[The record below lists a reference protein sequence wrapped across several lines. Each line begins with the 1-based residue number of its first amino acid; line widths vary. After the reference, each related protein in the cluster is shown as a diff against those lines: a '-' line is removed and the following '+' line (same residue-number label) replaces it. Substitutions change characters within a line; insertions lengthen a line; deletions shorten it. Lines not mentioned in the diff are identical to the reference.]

1 MMKIMLDAGH
11 GYNTPGQR
19 SPDGMKEYEFN
30 RAVALQARSML
41 LNYQGVTV
49 YFAHSDKNDVPL
61 IQRTDF
67 ANSLAVDVYVSI
79 HANAFGNGS
88 DWTEAEGIET
98 FVHPSRPAEALEL
111 AQKVQALLAA
121 KTGLSDRGV
130 KTADFHV
137 LRESSMTAILLEAGF
152 MTNKEE
158 IKLLRSEFYRKT
170 VAEAIVKALVQ
181 QYKLKHKESAS
192 ESLTKTS
199 EQSSPGLPDH
209 SEPSVLYRVQAG
221 AFKDR
226 KQAEKLAAR
235 LKKAGYEAF
244 IF

>member
-1 MMKIMLDAGH
+1 MKIMLDAGH

-30 RAVALQARSML
+30 RAVALLARSML

-67 ANSLAVDVYVSI
+67 ANSLAVDVFLSI
-79 HANAFGNGS
+79 HANAFGNGC

-98 FVHPSRPAEALEL
+98 FVHPSRPSEALEL
-111 AQKVQALLAA
+111 AQKVQALLTA
-121 KTGLSDRGV
+121 KTGLRDRGV

-158 IKLLRSEFYRKT
+158 IKLLRSEYFRKT
-170 VAEAIVKALVQ
+170 VAEAVVKALVQ
-181 QYKLKHKESAS
+181 QYKLKPKESAS
-192 ESLTKTS
+192 ESLSKTS
-199 EQSSPGLPDH
+199 EQNSPNLPDH
-209 SEPSVLYRVQAG
+209 SEPSALYRVQAG